1 MASPELDL
9 TVNRILDTFRGW
21 GREATLDQMRTGWDD
36 LFSNIADRQEADA
49 QKVDANGVKSE
60 MIAAPGVSR
69 DRVVLYLHGG
79 GYVLGSVNSH
89 RDLINR
95 LSLAADARVL
105 ALDYRL
111 APETPFP
118 GAVEDS
124 TAAYRWLLEQGI
136 KPSRIAVAG
145 DSAGG
150 GLTAATLIAL
160 RDAGDPLPA
169 TGVMLSP
176 WCDMEG
182 VGETFDSKADVDPMV
197 KRELILG
204 MAASYLN
211 GQSPKTPLA
220 NPLYADLTRLP
231 PLLIQVGGRECLL
244 DDAKRLA
251 ANAKTAGVDIEV
263 DVWDEMIHVWQIF
276 TSTLPEAQPAI
287 DKLGAHIQKHCQ

>member
-60 MIAAPGVSR
+60 MIAAPGVSQ

-220 NPLYADLTRLP
+220 NPLYADLTGLP

-244 DDAKRLA
+244 DDAKRLE